1 MSIRENIDAD
11 DSPYRR
17 AAATPPAA
25 LHGPPW
31 GAVAGPAAHRRV
43 LGSSRRMVAAAVD
56 LGRDVV
62 ENPGNSGGH
71 MRLVAGGIA
80 LGL

>member
-1 MSIRENIDAD
+1 MSIQESTDA

-31 GAVAGPAAHRRV
+31 GAVAGSGCRGRV
-43 LGSSRRMVAAAVD
+43 LGSPRRMVAAAVD
-56 LGRDVV
+56 LGREVV
-62 ENPGNSGGH
+62 ENPGNSGSH